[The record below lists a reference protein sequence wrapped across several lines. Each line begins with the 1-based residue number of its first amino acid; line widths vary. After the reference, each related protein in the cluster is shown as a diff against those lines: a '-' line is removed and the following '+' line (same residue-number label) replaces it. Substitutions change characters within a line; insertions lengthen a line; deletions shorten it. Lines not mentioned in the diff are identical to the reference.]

1 MLNKEIHKQLNIIL
15 KSQIYTKFT
24 SKQRL
29 PKVIE
34 LNEGIKVQDR
44 KRCEKFRKA
53 VDTNQ
58 LLLIYMLL
66 STDGCGSGS
75 RHSEEGSP
83 FLADDP
89 DQRQSVSGSALDFT
103 LCVRL
108 RIGVNVSHCNVCNTV
123 QIRVAITVTSL

>member
-29 PKVIE
+29 PKVIK

-44 KRCEKFRKA
+44 KRCEKFKKA

-58 LLLIYMLL
+58 LLLIYMSSLRTQTRDNL
-66 STDGCGSGS
+66 
-75 RHSEEGSP
+75 
-83 FLADDP
+83 FL
-89 DQRQSVSGSALDFT
+89 
-103 LCVRL
+103 
-108 RIGVNVSHCNVCNTV
+108 V
-123 QIRVAITVTSL
+123 QL